1 MKTGVIGVGSM
12 GKNHARVNSEMSV
25 LAGIA
30 DQDEATA
37 RPLAERFGV
46 DYFSDYKELLSS
58 DIDAVTVATPTVTHF
73 QIAMD
78 ALKAGKH
85 VMVEKP
91 ICPTLEESEKLVK
104 AAEDAGLV
112 LAVGQ
117 IERHNPVVRFAR
129 DSIEQGRFGDVVSI
143 SARRVS
149 SFPGRIRD
157 VGVLLD
163 LGIHDI
169 DVIRYLAQ
177 SPVRSVYALGGKRQ
191 NDKFEDHAN
200 ILLEFQNGILGFI
213 EVNWLTPMKVRKL
226 SITCMENYV
235 ELDYIKQSADVSSSQ
250 VSGMLDTT
258 DLYRLPIEFDIRH
271 VSLKKQEP
279 LRNEHEDFINS
290 IQDNSKPLVTGADGL
305 ETLRACDAALRSIRE
320 GRRIILEE

>member
-1 MKTGVIGVGSM
+1 MKTGIIGVGSM
-12 GKNHARVNSEMSV
+12 GKNHARVNSEMGV

-30 DQDEATA
+30 DSDEATA

-46 DYFSDYKELLSS
+46 EYYSDYRDMLAHV
-58 DIDAVTVATPTVTHF
+58 DAITVATPTVTHF

-78 ALKAGKH
+78 AIQAGKH
-85 VMVEKP
+85 VLVEKP
-91 ICPTLEESEKLVK
+91 ICPTLDESEKMVK
-104 AAEDAGLV
+104 AAEEAGIV

-117 IERHNPVVRFAR
+117 IERHNPVVKFAR
-129 DSIEQGRFGDVVSI
+129 DSIEQGEFGDIVSI
-143 SARRVS
+143 AARRVS

-177 SPVRSVYALGGKRQ
+177 SPVISVYSLGGKRQ

-200 ILLEFQNGILGFI
+200 ILLEFENGILGFV
-213 EVNWLTPMKVRKL
+213 EVNWLTPMKVRKI
-226 SITCMENYV
+226 SITALKNYV

-250 VSGMLDTT
+250 VSGTVDTT
-258 DLYRLPIEFDIRH
+258 NLYHIPIEYDIRH

-279 LRNEHEDFINS
+279 LRNEHEDFVRAIETNS
-290 IQDNSKPLVTGADGL
+290 QPLISGRDGM
-305 ETLRACDAALRSIRE
+305 ETLRVCEAALKSIKE
-320 GRRIILEE
+320 GKRIKLE

>member
-1 MKTGVIGVGSM
+1 MKTGIIGVGSM
-12 GKNHARVNSEMSV
+12 GKNHARVNSEMGV

-30 DQDEATA
+30 DSNEAIA

-46 DYFSDYKELLSS
+46 EYFSDYRDMLASV
-58 DIDAVTVATPTVTHF
+58 DAITVATPTVTHF
-73 QIAMD
+73 KIAMD
-78 ALKAGKH
+78 AINAGKH
-85 VMVEKP
+85 VLVEKP
-91 ICPTLEESEKLVK
+91 ICPTLQEAEDLVK
-104 AAEDAGLV
+104 ASEDAGIV

-117 IERHNPVVRFAR
+117 IERHNPVVKFAR
-129 DSIEQGRFGDVVSI
+129 ESIEQGSFGDIVSI

-149 SFPGRIRD
+149 TFPGRISD

-177 SPVRSVYALGGKRQ
+177 STVTSVYALGGKRQ
-191 NDKFEDHAN
+191 NERFEDHAN
-200 ILLEFQNGILGFI
+200 VLLEFESGICGYV

-226 SITCMENYV
+226 SITCLKNYV
-235 ELDYIKQSADVSSSQ
+235 ELDYMRQSADISSSQ
-250 VSGMLDTT
+250 VSGTLDTN

-279 LRNEHEDFINS
+279 LRNEHEDFIRAIESNT
-290 IQDNSKPLVTGADGL
+290 QPLISGRDGM
-305 ETLRACDAALRSIRE
+305 ETLRVCQAALESVKQ
-320 GRRIILEE
+320 GTRIKLE